1 MQMITERISQGA
13 APAVLKDEPRF
24 NLHDRFMYG
33 NEQSC
38 EPLRVIA
45 GWLTRRRRLRDL
57 SSAPAYMT
65 SGGAMRASNKY
76 YSPENLEL
84 LCRVLEQSFLT
95 IVDGGEMVD
104 DAREERIRT
113 RLAKVIITAFDTG
126 ERDPGTLTRMAIQ
139 VVAPAYRRAPVIQ

>member
-1 MQMITERISQGA
+1 
-13 APAVLKDEPRF
+13 
-24 NLHDRFMYG
+24 
-33 NEQSC
+33 
-38 EPLRVIA
+38 
-45 GWLTRRRRLRDL
+45 
-57 SSAPAYMT
+57 MT
-65 SGGAMRASNKY
+65 GGGAMRASNKY
-76 YSPENLEL
+76 YSPENLDL

-104 DAREERIRT
+104 DAREGRIRT